1 MSKWRR
7 DPELDENAK
16 VGLSFIGIGYGVVLV
31 AVFPLTT
38 SLSSIS
44 VAGYFHLAMAAF
56 LLVTSYMGYYSNRQR
71 YAAWQVKFFNIPLL
85 QYIISFGI
93 LFLYWELG
101 ITVPKRSEEVT
112 PISEA
117 VIVLIVFLGYLA
129 WDCLEVTVQESCKY
143 LKELIRTGN
152 FEMLPPL
159 AKSYT
164 KRTKPHQISTKSRRF
179 AKNVRAS
186 RTVTLAYSC
195 LYFICLV
202 IAIGYHVQGGPWVIA
217 FDSFYIV
224 TFFAYRYSQWK
235 WSHYWYRPSDA
246 QRADMNRA
254 QHKARAG
261 TRSPAEELTKLADS
275 LEQGLLTHDEFDLM
289 KADLLGRPSA
299 LPGS

>member
-7 DPELDENAK
+7 DPELDEDAK
-16 VGLSFIGIGYGVVLV
+16 VGLSFIGLGYGVVLV

-56 LLVTSYMGYYSNRQR
+56 LLVTSYMGYYTNRQR
-71 YAAWQVKFFNIPLL
+71 YAAWQVKFFNVPLL

-101 ITVPKRSEEVT
+101 ITVPKLGEKVT

-117 VIVLIVFLGYLA
+117 VIVLIVFIAYLV
-129 WDCLEVTVQESCKY
+129 WDCLEVTVQESDTY
-143 LKELIRTGN
+143 LVELIKTRN

-159 AKSYT
+159 AESYT
-164 KRTKPHQISTKSRRF
+164 KGRKRDPIRAKSRWF

-202 IAIGYHVQGGPWVIA
+202 IVLGYHLQGEPSVIA

-235 WSHYWYRPSDA
+235 WSGYWYRLS
-246 QRADMNRA
+246 
-254 QHKARAG
+254 KAECAYEKRVQG
-261 TRSPAEELTKLADS
+261 DRSRR
-275 LEQGLLTHDEFDLM
+275 Q
-289 KADLLGRPSA
+289 
-299 LPGS
+299 